1 MLPIEGSEILR
12 IAVFSGA
19 TGFAVFCLSYGVYV
33 WRKRNAGHR
42 RRKPLP
48 TRVAQ
53 VLALLGCAAIAVAWA
68 SNEFRGRAGIAG
80 GSDVFVVT
88 ARGDTSAQQI
98 TSAETAAQGDV
109 VVQFLTPADRA
120 RLAGIDLQRFQAQAK
135 KEAIA
140 SKVLQSDE
148 ALLQEQAHL
157 RSELLQL
164 KGFAFQLQNS
174 RYETE
179 RERASLTTAWTR
191 EESKLVE
198 DIAAAASEYSAAIDR
213 RGITQPALQR
223 GQNLLKQ
230 GNVSRQELD
239 SRVTNDISAEL
250 AVATSQK
257 RMEALQERR
266 EALSARF
273 GANIASLDKQ
283 IVEATRD
290 HDGIAASLAE
300 LEARLAQ
307 VRRDLDADRD
317 RAIAS
322 RQREVEAVDYDITI
336 LAAEKTRLTELGQVR
351 APFSGKIVYR
361 HPAPGLASGNSPIL
375 VISAG
380 TGFTASIR
388 LPRAEVDELA
398 AEREPVKLSLQ
409 SPVLHQFFTGRFV
422 HAEPVPF
429 EPERVVAY
437 FDCTLP
443 PEIIG
448 QLGGSADPLRV
459 RLLWHPALALQA
471 GFKIGVL
478 SMAASVLCFAA
489 GIRNSPPAPRRRRSA
504 AAETARLEASHP
516 IRVSR
521 DGAWHQMPPSP
532 RDGRRTEGTLPEGNH
547 PAEVNE

>member
-1 MLPIEGSEILR
+1 MLTIEGGEILR

-19 TGFAVFCLSYGVYV
+19 TGFAAFCLSYGVYV
-33 WRKRNAGHR
+33 WRKRNAAHG
-42 RRKPLP
+42 RRKRLP
-48 TRVAQ
+48 TRLAQ
-53 VLALLGCAAIAVAWA
+53 LLAVLGCGAIAVAWA

-88 ARGDTSAQQI
+88 ARSDTSAQQI

-109 VVQFLTPADRA
+109 VAQFLTPADRA
-120 RLAGIDLQRFQAQAK
+120 RLAGIDIQRSQAQAK
-135 KEAIA
+135 REAIA

-174 RYETE
+174 RHEAE
-179 RERASLTTAWTR
+179 RERANVTTAWTR

-198 DIAAAASEYSAAIDR
+198 DIAAAASDYAAAVDR

-230 GNVSRQELD
+230 GNFSRQELD

-250 AVATSQK
+250 AIAKSEK
-257 RMEALQERR
+257 SMASLQERR
-266 EALSARF
+266 DALSARF
-273 GANIASLDKQ
+273 GANIASLDNQ
-283 IVEATRD
+283 IVEDARD
-290 HDGIAASLAE
+290 HDGIAASITE
-300 LEARLAQ
+300 LDTKLAQ

-317 RAIAS
+317 RAVVS
-322 RQREVEAVDYDITI
+322 RQREVDAVDYDITI
-336 LAAEKTRLTELGQVR
+336 LSAEKTRLTELGQVR
-351 APFSGKIVYR
+351 APFAGKIVYR

-375 VISAG
+375 VVSAG

-388 LPRAEVDELA
+388 LPRSEVDELA
-398 AEREPVKLSLQ
+398 AEMEPVKLSLE

-422 HAEPVPF
+422 RAEPVPF
-429 EPERVVAY
+429 EPERVIAY

-448 QLGGSADPLRV
+448 QLGASADPLRV
-459 RLLWHPALALQA
+459 RLLWHPALVLQA
-471 GFKIGVL
+471 GFRVGL
-478 SMAASVLCFAA
+478 LLLAASFLCFAA
-489 GIRNSPPAPRRRRSA
+489 GIRSSAPAASRRRSA
-504 AAETARLEASHP
+504 AAETERIEAAYP
-516 IRVSR
+516 IKVSR
-521 DGAWHQMPPSP
+521 DGAWHQTPPSQG
-532 RDGRRTEGTLPEGNH
+532 DGRRRQGGSPEGNH
-547 PAEVNE
+547 PAAMIE